1 MKSRCS
7 ARFFL
12 FLSVTFLLLE
22 QTATRCAGEGS
33 PAPIDVGSRK
43 QLFIDERFIAAS
55 SGVELV
61 MNTPQRDGRVLLT
74 TDQPWEQG
82 RVIGVYSSVLKEDN
96 TVKIWDAET
105 GEMKQDLKGHS
116 DCVNSVAI
124 SGDQRWLA
132 SGR

>member
-1 MKSRCS
+1 MKSRCI

-55 SGVELV
+55 
-61 MNTPQRDGRVLLT
+61 
-74 TDQPWEQG
+74 
-82 RVIGVYSSVLKEDN
+82 
-96 TVKIWDAET
+96 A
-105 GEMKQDLKGHS
+105 
-116 DCVNSVAI
+116 
-124 SGDQRWLA
+124 LA
-132 SGR
+132 MPAPTFCPAPVTRAVRPVRLNMPGQ